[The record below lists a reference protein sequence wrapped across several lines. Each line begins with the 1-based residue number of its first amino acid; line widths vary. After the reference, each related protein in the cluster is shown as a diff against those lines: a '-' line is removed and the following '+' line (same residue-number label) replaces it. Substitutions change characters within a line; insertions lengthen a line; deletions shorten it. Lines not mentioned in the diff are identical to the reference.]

1 MAGRE
6 FGLARNDRVEA
17 QARSGLDPGTG
28 GQAGVGEGQ
37 LAVQTADRRED
48 HPTLGLAT
56 LATALV
62 HLRHLK
68 CKHDRNNVNTKQL
81 NNMIA
86 MR

>member
-1 MAGRE
+1 MARRE
-6 FGLARNDRVEA
+6 LSLARYDGVEPLT
-17 QARSGLDPGTG
+17 RSSLDPGTG

-37 LAVQTADRRED
+37 LAVQTADRGED

-68 CKHDRNNVNTKQL
+68 L
-81 NNMIA
+81 
-86 MR
+86 

>member
-6 FGLARNDRVEA
+6 LSLARYDGVEPLT
-17 QARSGLDPGTG
+17 RSSLDPGAG

-37 LAVQTADRRED
+37 EAVQTTDWGED

-68 CKHDRNNVNTKQL
+68 CKHDCNNVNTKQL
-81 NNMIA
+81 NNIIA